1 MARRTATAALA
12 GISEGMCIPQREC
25 RPIPCRNPALRSGLR
40 RGLGRT
46 AHSAIGTHFGGSRG
60 ASAALD
66 PGLRPFA
73 YAGSAPLPWRH
84 PSRLRRHRVSP
95 LIRYACTL
103 VLPMPHYASQACRY
117 HSIAAGG
124 RCCWHTPLRLCL
136 RERFTLTMPCSQ
148 WCTGSPLVPHQR
160 QRGVQFCEL
169 HVVVCP
175 AMLAHHREQAASC
188 HTDTRSSARAS
199 VPQSAS
205 HRSSPSPPLRF
216 GVRAANQ
223 HGTQPDGANRSPT
236 YPPLCDDGFAYR
248 FPQNTHCF
256 SSWTRRTAT
265 TNHCADILCR
275 HSRLQGECRP

>member
-1 MARRTATAALA
+1 MQATLHCRGDTRVVFADVGYRHSSAALA
-12 GISEGMCIPQREC
+12 RLFLPT
-25 RPIPCRNPALRSGLR
+25 P
-40 RGLGRT
+40 
-46 AHSAIGTHFGGSRG
+46 HF
-60 ASAALD
+60 
-66 PGLRPFA
+66 
-73 YAGSAPLPWRH
+73 
-84 PSRLRRHRVSP
+84 
-95 LIRYACTL
+95 
-103 VLPMPHYASQACRY
+103 ASQACRY

-175 AMLAHHREQAASC
+175 AMLTHRRVEAASC
-188 HTDTRSSARAS
+188 LTDTRAFFGSIGHRCRSRHQSQLATDFIGAS
-199 VPQSAS
+199 Y
-205 HRSSPSPPLRF
+205 HKY
-216 GVRAANQ
+216 
-223 HGTQPDGANRSPT
+223 GTQPGGASRSPT